1 MEEGYISNEVQRM
14 EEEVKQQLFY
24 ELEVEVQ
31 LGEDGFEEEEEGQQL
46 RLKYVEE
53 RCKSLLLLSKVGIEK

>member
-1 MEEGYISNEVQRM
+1 M